1 MKRPGKK
8 VATDRSFVVAL
19 SRGLDVLRAF
29 RPNDGLLGNQE
40 IAARTNLPKPTVSR
54 LTYTLTKL
62 GYLTPVPRFEKY
74 QLAPSAMSLGYA
86 ALANLGVRHLSEA
99 YREEVMRETGG
110 AVAVGGRDRLSMI
123 YFGQSRNGLTLGV
136 QLDVGS
142 RIPIATT
149 AMGRAYIWAL
159 PSDERAALLRELR
172 EHYGS
177 RWPRMRDGIERAGET
192 VAQLG
197 FTISAGEWQN
207 DVHAVGVALKLN
219 DGTGPYAFNC
229 GAPAFRF
236 TEDRLRSDIGPRLV
250 AMVRNIEAALGGAG
264 ATIKKRRKQK
274 DESRRESCTCGR
286 GDQVAFIVDDRRPAR
301 TVLRSNESAGPR
313 RMTQAQLAQEQ
324 CPLLAVRDVSVVFG
338 GIIALNGVS
347 FDMHQGQILGLIG
360 PNGAGKTTLFNCLS
374 RLYQPSSGDILM
386 EGVSILKRPPHR
398 IAEIGIGRT
407 FQNVALF
414 PNLSVLD
421 NVRIGTHAR
430 TNSDIVSDSLKLRLG
445 PPRRSRTQQA
455 RP

>member
-1 MKRPGKK
+1 MNFALRNLIPHLDIEGYFEARPLSTSSAQQQAMKRPGKK

-29 RPNDGLLGNQE
+29 HPNDGLLGNQE

-74 QLAPSAMSLGYA
+74 QLAPSAMALGYA

-99 YREEVMRETGG
+99 YREEVMRATGG

-159 PSDERAALLRELR
+159 PSDERASLLRELR
-172 EHYGS
+172 EHYGG
-177 RWPRMRDGIERAGET
+177 RWPKMRDGIERAGET
-192 VAQLG
+192 VAKLG

-236 TEDRLRSDIGPRLV
+236 TEDRLRNDIGPRLV
-250 AMVRNIEAALGGAG
+250 AMVRNFEAALGAAPQSKKDDNKKLKAG
-264 ATIKKRRKQK
+264 GK
-274 DESRRESCTCGR
+274 
-286 GDQVAFIVDDRRPAR
+286 VARVAD
-301 TVLRSNESAGPR
+301 
-313 RMTQAQLAQEQ
+313 
-324 CPLLAVRDVSVVFG
+324 
-338 GIIALNGVS
+338 GI
-347 FDMHQGQILGLIG
+347 
-360 PNGAGKTTLFNCLS
+360 
-374 RLYQPSSGDILM
+374 R
-386 EGVSILKRPPHR
+386 
-398 IAEIGIGRT
+398 
-407 FQNVALF
+407 
-414 PNLSVLD
+414 
-421 NVRIGTHAR
+421 
-430 TNSDIVSDSLKLRLG
+430 
-445 PPRRSRTQQA
+445 
-455 RP
+455 

>member
-1 MKRPGKK
+1 MKRPAKK

-40 IAARTNLPKPTVSR
+40 IAARTKLPKPTISR

-74 QLAPSAMSLGYA
+74 QLAPSAMALGYA
-86 ALANLGVRHLSEA
+86 ALANLGVRHLSEPF
-99 YREEVMRETGG
+99 REDVMRATGG

-159 PSDERAALLRELR
+159 ADEERVALLRELR

-177 RWPRMRDGIERAGET
+177 RWPRMRDGIERAGEM
-192 VAQLG
+192 VKRHG
-197 FTISAGEWQN
+197 FTISAGEWQD

-229 GAPAFRF
+229 GAPSFRF

-250 AMVRNIEAALGGAG
+250 AMVRNIELALGGTAPQSKKQDTKKFRAG
-264 ATIKKRRKQK
+264 GK
-274 DESRRESCTCGR
+274 
-286 GDQVAFIVDDRRPAR
+286 VAR
-301 TVLRSNESAGPR
+301 
-313 RMTQAQLAQEQ
+313 
-324 CPLLAVRDVSVVFG
+324 VV
-338 GIIALNGVS
+338 
-347 FDMHQGQILGLIG
+347 
-360 PNGAGKTTLFNCLS
+360 
-374 RLYQPSSGDILM
+374 
-386 EGVSILKRPPHR
+386 E
-398 IAEIGIGRT
+398 GIG
-407 FQNVALF
+407 
-414 PNLSVLD
+414 
-421 NVRIGTHAR
+421 
-430 TNSDIVSDSLKLRLG
+430 
-445 PPRRSRTQQA
+445 
-455 RP
+455 